1 VKKILDYIEV
11 EFENM
16 DNVYLPTKYFR
27 ELILNDVRFNYKL
40 LTNGCMREV
49 MVSYDIYI
57 SLKPEANIASLN
69 MSKDGYFF
77 DLKNGDLFERLK
89 QNDILIIKLHYKDNS
104 RQDFYVDWH
113 EDYSGQNSFQSVK
126 FDEFGQMVVEIRKR
140 ALLGKRRERNEAS
153 I

>member
-1 VKKILDYIEV
+1 MKKILDYIEV

-89 QNDILIIKLHYKDNS
+89 QNDILIIKLHYKDNIVLLQEKERKLREKS
-104 RQDFYVDWH
+104 VFLRKSYNYVAKNPHACVWDESHFFFYLT
-113 EDYSGQNSFQSVK
+113 NT
-126 FDEFGQMVVEIRKR
+126 
-140 ALLGKRRERNEAS
+140 
-153 I
+153 